1 MDSKPIHLDGLTKSA
16 VFLVSLGVETASEV
30 LRRLE
35 PAEVEKLSIAI
46 AYLKG
51 VSADTVRAVFT
62 EYLEMGD
69 NTRIVGTGGAAFA
82 RQAVASALGDEQAEA
97 MLSKVEKSAAGTGSA
112 FQMLNR
118 IENTQLAGFL
128 QNEHPQTA
136 ALILSHV
143 SARKASEIVALLPEE
158 QQEEVVFRLATMGKT
173 SPALLEEIETVLRD
187 QVGSVLG
194 AELSTSGGL
203 ELVAEILNYSAR
215 STERSIMESISE
227 RDPMLAGGIKA
238 LMFTFDD
245 LINVS
250 GRDLQKLLSQI
261 DQRDLIL
268 SLKGTTEELKSKL
281 MANVSERAAAGITEE
296 LELLGPVKVSEIE
309 DAQRRIIEE
318 AQNMEEREEISLGRE
333 AQDELVL

>member
-1 MDSKPIHLDGLTKSA
+1 MESNNLYLDGTTKSA
-16 VFLVSLGVETASEV
+16 VFLVSLGVQTASEV
-30 LRRLE
+30 LKRLE
-35 PAEVEKLSIAI
+35 PKEVEKLSVAI

-51 VSADTVRAVFT
+51 VPADTVRAVFT
-62 EYLEMGD
+62 EYLARAQD
-69 NTRIVGTGGAAFA
+69 SRIVGTGGAAFA
-82 RQAVASALGDEQAEA
+82 RQVIASALGDEQAEA
-97 MLSKVEKSAAGTGSA
+97 MLSNMEKSSSAGSA
-112 FQMLNR
+112 FKMLNQ

-128 QNEHPQTA
+128 QSEHPQTA

-143 SARKASEIVALLPEE
+143 SARKAAEIVALLPEA
-158 QQEEVVFRLATMGKT
+158 QQQEVVFRLATMGKT
-173 SPALLEEIETVLRD
+173 SPALLDEIESVLRE

-203 ELVAEILNYSAR
+203 ELVAEILNYSPR
-215 STERSIMESISE
+215 STERALIESIAE

-250 GRDLQKLLSQI
+250 GRDLQKLLAQI

-268 SLKGTTEELKSKL
+268 SLKGTTLELKKKL
-281 MANVSERAAAGITEE
+281 MSNVSERAAAGIAEE
-296 LELLGPVKVSEIE
+296 LELLGPVKMSEIE
-309 DAQRRIIEE
+309 EAQRRITEE

-333 AQDELVL
+333 AADELVL

>member
-1 MDSKPIHLDGLTKSA
+1 MDSNNLHLDGTTKSA
-16 VFLVSLGVETASEV
+16 VFLISLGVETASEV
-30 LRRLE
+30 LKRLE
-35 PAEVEKLSIAI
+35 PKEVEKLSVAI

-51 VSADTVRAVFT
+51 VPAETVRAVFT
-62 EYLEMGD
+62 EYLGRAQD
-69 NTRIVGTGGAAFA
+69 SRIVGTGGAAFA
-82 RQAVASALGDEQAEA
+82 RQVIASALGDEQAEA
-97 MLSKVEKSAAGTGSA
+97 MLSNMDKSSSAGSA
-112 FQMLNR
+112 FKMLNQ

-143 SARKASEIVALLPEE
+143 SARKAAEIVALLPDA
-158 QQEEVVFRLATMGKT
+158 QQQEVVFRLATMGKT
-173 SPALLEEIETVLRD
+173 SPALLDEIESVLRE

-215 STERSIMESISE
+215 STEKALIDSISE

-250 GRDLQKLLSQI
+250 GRDLQKLLAQI

-268 SLKGTTEELKSKL
+268 SLKGTTPELKSKL
-281 MANVSERAAAGITEE
+281 MDNVSERAAAAITEE
-296 LELLGPVKVSEIE
+296 LELLGPVKMSEIE
-309 DAQRRIIEE
+309 EAQRRITEE

-333 AQDELVL
+333 ASDELVL